1 MKALNLLA
9 LLSLLLSSSIFAN
22 ENNSSL
28 DSYISDIKREQY
40 KYDYEKNEAEN
51 SKLRDSWIAPLNLN
65 YSYST
70 RNPNGGDTIYKDS
83 AADTS
88 QSAAIKMDQPI
99 FRSGGI
105 YYGIKYANALR
116 KYSDYSVDVAKR
128 KMIKDAISLLMQI
141 KQSDFRIERQKL
153 QIENSEINLAQNKE
167 QYLNGQLDS
176 GFLDNAIIE
185 RNFVIQNL
193 YDIETSK
200 QRLISSFSALSDL
213 EYKKVT
219 IPYLELLNQE
229 DFLKYN
235 IVLKM
240 SDAQIEKDNYN
251 KNVTIA
257 KYLPSVSLTAG
268 YNWSKIDSAF
278 TYGPAER
285 EYYDYGFRAN
295 MPIDINTFR
304 DIESARIDFLKS
316 TLVKEDNKIQ
326 LKALFTQVM
335 HNLENLNKKKALSV
349 ENKDIYSKL
358 LKDTKDL
365 YSAGYK
371 TEYDV
376 NLLQNSVEISEIDS
390 KIYEMD
396 KQLELLTLYEM
407 YVNN

>member
-1 MKALNLLA
+1 MKALNLLI
-9 LLSLLLSSSIFAN
+9 LLSLLLSSSLLAN

-28 DSYISDIKREQY
+28 DGYISKIKNTEFN
-40 KYDYEKNEAEN
+40 YDYSKNEAEN

-65 YSYST
+65 YSHST
-70 RNPNGGDTIYKDS
+70 SNPYD
-83 AADTS
+83 ADQVS
-88 QSAAIKMDQPI
+88 QNAAIKMDQPI

-128 KMIKDAISLLMQI
+128 KMIKDAISLLIQI
-141 KQSDFRIERQKL
+141 KQSDLKLMRQDL
-153 QIENSEINLAQNKE
+153 QIKNSEINLAQNKE

-193 YDIETSK
+193 YDMQTAKE
-200 QRLISSFSALSDL
+200 RLISSFNTLSDL
-213 EYKKVT
+213 DYMNVT
-219 IPYLELLNQE
+219 IPHLELLNKE
-229 DFLKYN
+229 EFLKHN

-240 SDAQIEKDNYN
+240 VDSQIEKDDYN

-257 KYLPSVSLTAG
+257 KYLPAVSLTAG
-268 YNWSKIDSAF
+268 YNWSKSDSPF
-278 TYGPAER
+278 KFGPDEK

-316 TLVKEDNKIQ
+316 NVIKEDRKIQ
-326 LKALFTQVM
+326 LDSIFEQVM
-335 HNLENLNKKKALSV
+335 QNIKNLEKKKLLSI
-349 ENKDIYSKL
+349 ENMDIYSKL

-376 NLLQNSVEISEIDS
+376 NLLKNSVEISNIDS